1 MEGEGEV
8 SLTVCN
14 SSSASQSLARLYKT
28 SLQAMLEEYQ
38 SRLQAALSTSHSEE
52 TSNTSTSITRQIF
65 KALIVFLVLSPVSQ
79 EVNNMMIL

>member
-1 MEGEGEV
+1 MEGEAEV

-14 SSSASQSLARLYKT
+14 SSSSASQSLARLYKT

-52 TSNTSTSITRQIF
+52 TSNTSTSTTRQIF
-65 KALIVFLVLSPVSQ
+65 KALIVFLVRRR
-79 EVNNMMIL
+79 II